1 MVQLLLI
8 KESNTFIP
16 LTLRKIQIQCYH
28 SQVDGLEDRFWVE
41 SLWKEFG
48 QFRKSWNF
56 WKLK

>member
-28 SQVDGLEDRFWVE
+28 SQVGGLEDSSGLSHYGK
-41 SLWKEFG
+41 SLGSSGNPGIFG
-48 QFRKSWNF
+48 N
-56 WKLK
+56 